1 MFLCLL
7 SSKAVLVGLIVEYIP
22 RLDRGRKR
30 GMKEGDRQSRG
41 TYVREKTCCAAISRT
56 GHPGLASVV
65 YPLMAEAEPNVAR
78 PQKYYSEGCCEP
90 VWPVFMVGG
99 KTVP

>member
-7 SSKAVLVGLIVEYIP
+7 SSEAVLVGLIVEYIP

-41 TYVREKTCCAAISRT
+41 TYVREK
-56 GHPGLASVV
+56 L
-65 YPLMAEAEPNVAR
+65 VAL
-78 PQKYYSEGCCEP
+78 QSLKLG
-90 VWPVFMVGG
+90 
-99 KTVP
+99 VPA